1 MILTMAIH
9 LSTSVSALP
18 GIGAA
23 AAKDL
28 KNLGVVSVH
37 DLLHYFP
44 FRYDD
49 FSNIKPIANL
59 HNGETV
65 TVTGRIR
72 TINSRKAKNRRLTLT
87 EAIVED
93 GTGAIKV
100 VWFNQPYLEKT
111 LAAGKVVSL
120 AGTVDSK
127 FGKTL
132 VNPIHEP
139 AHSNLHTGR
148 IVPVY
153 GRTGALTIRRLRA
166 AIQAALAAT
175 DEIVEWLPGKIR
187 GQEKFPDV
195 PEALRAVHFPQN
207 KQELERA
214 IKRLK
219 FDELFL
225 HQMLFAEVRRQK
237 QVKTARSIP
246 INEGR
251 LQDFVKRLPF
261 DLTVDQKMAVW
272 EIVQDC
278 AKDQPMNRLLEGDVG
293 SGKTVVAA
301 MALSHAIAQGGKT
314 AYLAPTEILAKQ
326 VQAELQKFLPETE
339 VALFTAGQTKLGE
352 QAIDRKNLV
361 AMLGRGDC
369 ACAVGTHTLIQ
380 EGITLPDLS
389 LIVIDEQHR
398 FGVRQR
404 HALLETGERP
414 APHLLSMT
422 ATPIPRSLALTLY
435 GDLQLSIIRQKPKGR
450 KPIATHL
457 AFEKEK
463 KQMWQ
468 HVIEEVQNGHRV
480 YVICPLIDPSD
491 KLGTQSVTETAQLLQ
506 KNILKKLKIGV
517 LHGKMKAEEK
527 EQVMADFKAGRI
539 EVLVSTTVVEVGVDV
554 PEATVM
560 VILGAERFG
569 LAQLHQLRG
578 RVGRSERQ
586 SYCYL
591 APDTFSP
598 NTKERLMAMVHC
610 YDGFELA
617 ERDLQLRGSG
627 NVFGTAQSGFPD
639 FKLATVGDGELI
651 KKAHEWAQYVLEKDP
666 ALDRKPLL
674 RQKIDL
680 ALEQVHLE

>member
-1 MILTMAIH
+1 MAIH
-9 LSTSVSALP
+9 LSTSVAALP
-18 GIGAA
+18 GIGAG

-28 KNLGVVSVH
+28 KNLGVVCVR
-37 DLLHYFP
+37 DLLEYFP

-49 FSNIKPIANL
+49 FSKIKAIADL
-59 HNGETV
+59 RHGDTV

-72 TINSRKAKNRRLTLT
+72 AIESRQAKNRRLTLT

-93 GTGAIKV
+93 GTGEIKV
-100 VWFNQPYLEKT
+100 IWFNQPYLEKT
-111 LAAGKVVSL
+111 LSIGKVVSL

-132 VNPIHEP
+132 VNPIYEA
-139 AHSNLHTGR
+139 AHTNIHTGR

-153 GRTGALTIRRLRA
+153 GRTGALTIRRLRGA
-166 AIQAALAAT
+166 MQTALAAA
-175 DEIVEWLPGKIR
+175 DEIVEWLPGKVR
-187 GQEKFPDV
+187 GQEHWPDE
-195 PEALRAVHFPQN
+195 PEALRAVHFPKDN
-207 KQELERA
+207 QELARA
-214 IKRLK
+214 IERLK

-237 QVKTARSIP
+237 EVKEAKAWAIDESYLK
-246 INEGR
+246 E
-251 LQDFVKRLPF
+251 FVQRLPF
-261 DLTVDQKMAVW
+261 ELTTDQKMAVW

-278 AKDQPMNRLLEGDVG
+278 AKDHPMNRLLEGDVG

-301 MALSHAIAQGGKT
+301 MALAHAIKQGGKA

-326 VQAELQKFLPETE
+326 VHQELSKYLSGVE
-339 VALFTAGQTKLGE
+339 VALFTAGQVKLGQE
-352 QAIDRKNLV
+352 EISRNNLL
-361 AMLGRGDC
+361 ALLARGDC
-369 ACAVGTHTLIQ
+369 ACVVGTQTLIQ
-380 EGITLPDLS
+380 EGVSLPDLG

-404 HALLETGERP
+404 HALLETGDRP

-450 KPIATHL
+450 KPIATRI
-457 AFEKEK
+457 AFEKAK
-463 KQMWQ
+463 AAMWQ
-468 HVIEEVQNGHRV
+468 QVEAEIKNGHRA

-491 KLGTQSVTETAQLLQ
+491 KLGTQSVTETAQVLS
-506 KNILKKLKIGV
+506 KGVLKKVKVGI
-517 LHGKMKAEEK
+517 LHGKLKSDEK
-527 EQVMADFKAGRI
+527 EQVMNDFKSGRI
-539 EVLVSTTVVEVGVDV
+539 EVLVATTVVEVGVDV
-554 PEATVM
+554 PDATMM

-591 APDTFSP
+591 APETFSS

-610 YDGFELA
+610 EDGFELA
-617 ERDLQLRGSG
+617 ERDLQLRGAG

-639 FKLATVGDGELI
+639 FKLATVGDADLI
-651 KKAHEWAQYVLEKDP
+651 KKAHEWAQEILAKDP
-666 ALDRKPLL
+666 HLDRKPLL
-674 RQKIDL
+674 RQKIDDAL
-680 ALEQVHLE
+680 AQAHLE